1 MWVVAYILA
10 IVGLNWLFVVL
21 PPLPTPL
28 GELYLATFIVG
39 AVFVLRDYAQRQIG
53 HYVLLAT
60 LFAGVLTW
68 FMVNPALAVASITA
82 FAISEMADWA
92 IFSFTGQPLQRRILT
107 SSLISVPLDTFAFL
121 YISGFLTPASFATE
135 VASKAVGVMVVWY
148 LLKLRMR
155 DAPAPA
161 H

>member
-1 MWVVAYILA
+1 MWVLAYIVA
-10 IVGLNWLFVVL
+10 IVGLNWLFIVL
-21 PPLPTPL
+21 PPLATPF
-28 GELYLATFIVG
+28 GDLYLATFVVG

-68 FMVNPALAVASITA
+68 FMVDPALAVASITA

-92 IFSFTGQPLQRRILT
+92 IFSFTRRPLQQRILV

-121 YISGFLTPASFATE
+121 YLSGFLTPASFTTE
-135 VASKAVGVMVVWY
+135 LLSKAVGVMTVWY

-155 DAPAPA
+155 ETPAA
-161 H
+161 VH